1 MPRPACPAPSTAPS
15 RRTRTTSSRTRST
28 SVSLCRTSTSRAP
41 PTCAPPTCRCRVAP
55 GSASLCPR
63 TPSTWASSGV
73 RRPTGLTTSP
83 RRATSCSHSTRGS
96 PLMNQSTERTYAR
109 GILKTN
115 EHNLGWLLKRFINVN
130 VVGDLAPTPQSHPS
144 SAATCHKLV
153 NRAKAF

>member
-55 GSASLCPR
+55 GSASPCPR

-83 RRATSCSHSTRGS
+83 RRATSCSHSTSQALKKRRTVQSVHLSNS
-96 PLMNQSTERTYAR
+96 PQNNVLTPEAFLKLMNITW
-109 GILKTN
+109 G
-115 EHNLGWLLKRFINVN
+115 G
-130 VVGDLAPTPQSHPS
+130 
-144 SAATCHKLV
+144 C
-153 NRAKAF
+153 

>member
-1 MPRPACPAPSTAPS
+1 MNLLLIVICCNILKDSMLNVLMRRRRARRDGWPCRCWWKTASRAPEAAPRPACPAPSTAPS

-55 GSASLCPR
+55 GSASPCPR

-83 RRATSCSHSTRGS
+83 RRATSCSHSTS
-96 PLMNQSTERTYAR
+96 QA
-109 GILKTN
+109 
-115 EHNLGWLLKRFINVN
+115 LKRRPVHS
-130 VVGDLAPTPQSHPS
+130 VH
-144 SAATCHKLV
+144 
-153 NRAKAF
+153 